1 MPGGVDGGGG
11 GVGGEGGGGRG
22 AQTRLEV
29 EVHGDTWYSPL
40 EQTLQDLHVSDVMEL
55 GAE

>member
-29 EVHGDTWYSPL
+29 EVHGDTS
-40 EQTLQDLHVSDVMEL
+40 
-55 GAE
+55 